1 MTRAGIVTVAGK
13 PNAGKST
20 LLNRLVGEKLA
31 ITSPK
36 AQSTR
41 HRVVGLRTEHD
52 TQMVVLDTPGL
63 LDPRDLLHEAM
74 RGASLAALRDADVI
88 VYVVD
93 VSAIAPHALQR
104 WVDHLDAP
112 TEPVRSDAEREIL
125 RNAGLE
131 RSDSALLDAG
141 KAPWPSLDEAASLE
155 RSPRASV
162 LIALN
167 KSDAIPEALR
177 ERIAQRATDVRLLSA
192 LTGEGLDQLVTDI
205 TERLPESPYLYPADE
220 VSTQPMRFF
229 CAEFVRETAME
240 QLGDELPHALA
251 CAIEEYR
258 EGSSPL
264 YIRAVLYV
272 ERDSQKAIVI
282 GAGGQQIKKLGRV
295 ARQKIEQFVG
305 EPVYLDLWVKVL
317 ANWRKKRGAVSRLG
331 YGDPNARPSA

>member
-1 MTRAGIVTVAGK
+1 MSRAGIVTVAGK

-41 HRVVGLRTEHD
+41 HRVVGLRTDDD

-63 LDPRDLLHEAM
+63 LDPKDLLHEAM

-93 VSAIAPHALQR
+93 VSALKPHAVR
-104 WVDHLDAP
+104 DWAAD
-112 TEPVRSDAEREIL
+112 PVTSPQ
-125 RNAGLE
+125 
-131 RSDSALLDAG
+131 
-141 KAPWPSLDEAASLE
+141 PWPSLQEAAALE
-155 RSPRASV
+155 HPLRAPI
-162 LIALN
+162 LTALN
-167 KSDAIPEALR
+167 KCDQLDAPLR
-177 ERIAQRATDVRLLSA
+177 ESLLASLRLQPSPTVFGIGALSGNGV
-192 LTGEGLDQLVTDI
+192 TPLVSAI
-205 TERLPESPYLYPADE
+205 TVALPESPYLYPADE
-220 VSTQPMRFF
+220 ISTLPVRFF

-251 CAIEEYR
+251 CAIDEYR

-272 ERDSQKAIVI
+272 ERESQKAIVI
-282 GAGGQQIKKLGRV
+282 GAGGQQIKKLGRA
-295 ARQKIEQFVG
+295 ARMKIEKFVG

-317 ANWRKKRGAVSRLG
+317 ANWRKKRGAVTRLG
-331 YGDPNARPSA
+331 YGDPASHNSA

>member
-1 MTRAGIVTVAGK
+1 MSRAGIVTVAGK

-41 HRVVGLRTEHD
+41 HRVVGLRTEDD

-63 LDPRDLLHEAM
+63 LDPKDLLHQAM
-74 RGASLAALRDADVI
+74 RGASLAAVRDADVI
-88 VYVVD
+88 LYLVD
-93 VSAIAPHALQR
+93 ASAIKTHALR
-104 WVDHLDAP
+104 DWGAEP
-112 TEPVRSDAEREIL
+112 ATEV
-125 RNAGLE
+125 
-131 RSDSALLDAG
+131 
-141 KAPWPSLDEAASLE
+141 PWPSFQMAASLE
-155 RSPRASV
+155 RSPRAPV
-162 LIALN
+162 ITVLN
-167 KSDAIPEALR
+167 KSDQLSDELRAALR
-177 ERIAQRATDVRLLSA
+177 LADPKVITMSA
-192 LTGEGLDQLVTDI
+192 LTGDGVDPLVIAVTDA
-205 TERLPESPYLYPADE
+205 LPESPYLYPADE
-220 VSTQPMRFF
+220 ISTLPMRFF

-251 CAIEEYR
+251 CAIDEYR

-282 GAGGQQIKKLGRV
+282 GAGGQQIKKLGRA
-295 ARQKIEQFVG
+295 ARIKIEKFVG

-317 ANWRKKRGAVSRLG
+317 ANWRKKRGAVTRLG
-331 YGDPNARPSA
+331 YGDPSSPHST

>member
-1 MTRAGIVTVAGK
+1 MLRAGIVTVAGK

-41 HRVVGLRTEHD
+41 HRVVGLRTQDD

-63 LDPRDLLHEAM
+63 LDPKDLLHQAM
-74 RGASLAALRDADVI
+74 RGAALAAVRDADVI

-93 VSAIAPHALQR
+93 VAALKPHA
-104 WVDHLDAP
+104 
-112 TEPVRSDAEREIL
+112 VRDWAASPA
-125 RNAGLE
+125 
-131 RSDSALLDAG
+131 DSVL
-141 KAPWPSLDEAASLE
+141 PWPRFIEAASLE
-155 RSPRASV
+155 REPRAQV
-162 LIALN
+162 ITVLN
-167 KSDAIPEALR
+167 KTDQLDAEVRNAL
-177 ERIAQRATDVRLLSA
+177 ESTAAQAQPRIMTMSA
-192 LTGEGLDQLVTDI
+192 LTGDGLDFLVSAI
-205 TERLPESPYLYPADE
+205 TEALPESPYLYPADE
-220 VSTQPMRFF
+220 ISTLPMRFF

-251 CAIEEYR
+251 CAIDEYR

-272 ERDSQKAIVI
+272 ERESQKAIVI
-282 GAGGQQIKKLGRV
+282 GAGGQQIKKLGR
-295 ARQKIEQFVG
+295 ASRLKIEKFVG

-317 ANWRKKRGAVSRLG
+317 ANWRKKRGAVNRLG
-331 YGDPNARPSA
+331 YGDPAPSHPA

>member
-20 LLNRLVGEKLA
+20 LLNKLVGEALA

-41 HRVVGLRTEHD
+41 HRIVGLRTEHD

-63 LDPRDLLHEAM
+63 LDPRDLLHQAM
-74 RGASLAALRDADVI
+74 RGAALAALRDADVI

-93 VSAIAPHALQR
+93 VSAIKPDAIQR
-104 WVDHLDAP
+104 HLDLPEAIP
-112 TEPVRSDAEREIL
+112 
-125 RNAGLE
+125 
-131 RSDSALLDAG
+131 
-141 KAPWPSLDEAASLE
+141 APWPSLQEAASLE
-155 RSPRASV
+155 HPPKAPV
-162 LIALN
+162 LLVLN
-167 KSDAIPEALR
+167 KIDALSADLR
-177 ERIAQRATDVRLLSA
+177 ELLRARVPSALLLSA
-192 LTGEGLDQLVTDI
+192 LSGEGLDALVTRI

-229 CAEFVRETAME
+229 CAEFVREVAMA

-251 CAIEEYR
+251 CEIEEYR

-264 YIRAVLYV
+264 YIRAVLHV
-272 ERDSQKAIVI
+272 ERESQKRIVI
-282 GAGGQQIKKLGRV
+282 GAGGQQIKKLGRE
-295 ARQKIEQFVG
+295 ARVRIEQFVG

-317 ANWRKKRGAVSRLG
+317 PNWRKKRGAVARLG
-331 YGDPNARPSA
+331 YGDPGVSSRA

>member
-177 ERIAQRATDVRLLSA
+177 ERIAQRATDVRCS
-192 LTGEGLDQLVTDI
+192 
-205 TERLPESPYLYPADE
+205 LPSPA
-220 VSTQPMRFF
+220 
-229 CAEFVRETAME
+229 
-240 QLGDELPHALA
+240 
-251 CAIEEYR
+251 
-258 EGSSPL
+258 
-264 YIRAVLYV
+264 
-272 ERDSQKAIVI
+272 RDSTS
-282 GAGGQQIKKLGRV
+282 
-295 ARQKIEQFVG
+295 
-305 EPVYLDLWVKVL
+305 W
-317 ANWRKKRGAVSRLG
+317 
-331 YGDPNARPSA
+331 

>member
-41 HRVVGLRTEHD
+41 HRVVGLRTEDD

-93 VSAIAPHALQR
+93 ASAIPVHALER
-104 WVDHLDAP
+104 WVDQLGAP
-112 TEPVRSDAEREIL
+112 AEPTRSDAERDIL
-125 RNAGLE
+125 RAAGLVHT
-131 RSDSALLDAG
+131 DAALGEGG
-141 KAPWPSLDEAASLE
+141 KTPWPSLEEAASLE
-155 RSPRASV
+155 RPPRASV
-162 LIALN
+162 LVALN
-167 KSDAIPEALR
+167 KSDALPESLR
-177 ERIAQRATDVRLLSA
+177 GRLAQCTADVRLLSA
-192 LTGEGLDQLVTDI
+192 LTGEGIDRLVTDI

-258 EGSSPL
+258 EGSTPL

>member
-63 LDPRDLLHEAM
+63 LDPKDLLHEAM

-93 VSAIAPHALQR
+93 ASAIPMHALER
-104 WVDHLDAP
+104 WVDQLG
-112 TEPVRSDAEREIL
+112 EPETPPRSDAERGIL
-125 RNAGLE
+125 RAAGLDGAE
-131 RSDSALLDAG
+131 IARAEG
-141 KAPWPSLDEAASLE
+141 RKAPWPSLEEAATLE
-155 RSPRASV
+155 RPPRASV
-162 LIALN
+162 LVALN
-167 KSDAIPEALR
+167 KSDALPEKLR
-177 ERIAQRATDVRLLSA
+177 ERLAQCTADVRLLSA
-192 LTGEGLDQLVTDI
+192 LTGDGLDQLVSDI

-331 YGDPNARPSA
+331 YGDPNARPPA